1 MVLFLIYNII
11 NLKTVFN
18 VIKILNLSL
27 KYLEK
32 SNLWV
37 GVTHLKAIYLLF

>member
-32 SNLWV
+32 LNLWV